1 MFRAGSVRVFV
12 LAVLIAGCG
21 FGRCWAVERD
31 VLNAA
36 LETITAADL
45 QQHVNVL
52 ADDTFE
58 GRAAGSRGGRAAGG
72 YLASQFE
79 RAGLR
84 GRGDAGGYFQTFGVY
99 RNLLGTLE
107 GSDPELKQQFIVI
120 GAHYDHVGY
129 GTSRN
134 SYGPTGYIHNGAD
147 DNASG
152 TAALLELVDAFTK
165 LPTAPKRSIL
175 FASWDGEEV
184 GLLGSKHWVA
194 NPTVPRDRVA
204 FAFNADMLGRL
215 RNNKVEVYGSRTGRG
230 LRQLVSR
237 HNRDAGLDLDFTW
250 ELTANSDHFSF
261 VTANIPVL
269 MLFTGLHEDY
279 HRPSDDADKINAA
292 GMQQL
297 TRLLFLLA
305 NEVADGP
312 RVTEFRSAA
321 RGETPFARQQ
331 FEQPLPPPAPRCGVL
346 WERRGEPADSIVLT
360 QVDRGSAADVGG
372 LRVGDRILQFAGQPV
387 ADDDRFRIDVLSA
400 REPVAVI
407 VQPANQAEPTTVI
420 VRLNG
425 DPVRVGVSWREDSA
439 EPGTLLVTQVTPGSA
454 AHQAGLRE
462 RDRIY
467 EVAGRTFQN
476 GDEFRQLVTTL
487 PAPLEL
493 LVERRGRL
501 QTMSLHVPP
510 LASQKTGD

>member
-1 MFRAGSVRVFV
+1 MSSVRWVRVVLFVILVAGSWR
-12 LAVLIAGCG
+12 GQS
-21 FGRCWAVERD
+21 WAVERD

-45 QQHVNVL
+45 QRHVNVL

-72 YLASQFE
+72 YLATQFE
-79 RAGLR
+79 RAELR
-84 GRGDAGGYFQTFGVY
+84 GQGDAAGYFQTFGAY
-99 RNLLGTLE
+99 RNLLGALE
-107 GSDPELKQQFIVI
+107 GSDPELKQQFILI

-152 TAALLELVDAFTK
+152 TAALLELVDAFAK
-165 LPTAPKRSIL
+165 LPVAPKRSIL
-175 FASWDGEEV
+175 FALWDGEEG

-250 ELTANSDHFSF
+250 ELSANSDHFSF

-279 HRPSDDADKINAA
+279 HRPSDDAEKVNAA

-297 TRLLFLLA
+297 ARLLFLLA
-305 NEVADGP
+305 HELADSP

-331 FEQPLPPPAPRCGVL
+331 FERPLPPPAPRFGVT
-346 WERRGEPADSIVLT
+346 WERRGEPADSIVLM
-360 QVDRGSAADVGG
+360 QVDRGSAADVAG
-372 LRVGDRILQFAGQPV
+372 LRVGDRILQFADRPI
-387 ADDDRFRIDVLSA
+387 ADDDRFRIDVLAA
-400 REPVAVI
+400 REPVALQ
-407 VQPANQAEPTTVI
+407 VQRANQPEPTTVK

-425 DPVRVGVSWREDSA
+425 DPVRIGISWREDQA
-439 EPGTLLVTQVTPGSA
+439 EPGTLLVTQVAFGSA
-454 AHQAGLRE
+454 AQQAGLRE
-462 RDRIY
+462 HDRIY
-467 EVAGRTFQN
+467 EIAGRTFRN
-476 GDEFRQLVTTL
+476 DEEFRQLATTL

-493 LVERRGRL
+493 LIERRGRL
-501 QTMSLHVPP
+501 QTIVLPVPP
-510 LASQKTGD
+510 APPGSE